1 MLDRERTLH
10 DADDHAVVPA
20 CIDVSMGDIH
30 RHQDS
35 VSDFDSLML
44 GPHNNYPLA
53 F

>member
-35 VSDFDSLML
+35 VSDSDSLML